1 MVDSALQRPDVTLSK
16 RGTIGLNRIPLH
28 AQRSFFLTQNP
39 IPQAGEIVIRELTT
53 AVIRELTTFWNVF
66 QVFEAFFK
74 FAEWKSRF
82 WSVFKFTKRK
92 SVFEAFPCLQNE
104 KIRKLL
110 KHFYYYKMEKNMFF
124 NRVSSLQNEKHV
136 FEAFFFYV

>member
-53 AVIRELTTFWNVF
+53 AVIRELTTF
-66 QVFEAFFK
+66 
-74 FAEWKSRF
+74 
-82 WSVFKFTKRK
+82 
-92 SVFEAFPCLQNE
+92 
-104 KIRKLL
+104 
-110 KHFYYYKMEKNMFF
+110 
-124 NRVSSLQNEKHV
+124 
-136 FEAFFFYV
+136 